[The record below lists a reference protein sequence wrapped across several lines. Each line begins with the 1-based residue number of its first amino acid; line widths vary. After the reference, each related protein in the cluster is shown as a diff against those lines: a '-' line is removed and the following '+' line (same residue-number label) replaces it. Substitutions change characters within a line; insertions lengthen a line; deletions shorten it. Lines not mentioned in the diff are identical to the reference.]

1 MIHEDVD
8 VVKIRSFV
16 TKCLESIGA
25 LVEFAEY
32 DYAEVLIPD
41 EFSDYFDGQA
51 YLNLSFDFDVAR
63 QHGDS
68 EFVTYGSFF
77 LDRVVEVASQ
87 RGLACKRHI
96 MDADVESRT
105 LPQKIKG
112 RIAFRNC
119 RGTFLANAPVIYH
132 YALFNFKVS
141 YISDERED
149 RIMKVLVNLNTGK
162 VDDRML
168 EAIGS
173 VIFTDSPHTSYS
185 VEQMCSIDDAYQ
197 AATRVLEERIQPV
210 IHEINGK
217 IRARLAGERKRIIE
231 YYDEIDG
238 ELNFKREKLVGT
250 GKDDGIESIDDKLRL
265 SGIERQRR
273 LNEIQEKNALKVSIM
288 LFSATLISHAK
299 IRNRYR
305 VKRGKAERDIHV
317 VWNPILNDVDPLICE
332 VCGDITL
339 EVEVCS
345 KSHIGC
351 VKCVHTCSVCGTHL
365 CIDCGM
371 TKCALCGDP
380 LCGQCKTVCD
390 DCGDVV
396 CEKHAESCTCK
407 EEKRRKAE
415 EREKERIRKKQ
426 EAAERKRQKRIQGF
440 QDIPLQLSNSMKRY
454 YDRYVRENL
463 DALDE
468 NWKES
473 LIKAQVAM
481 AQDED
486 TKARTILQ
494 KLDKEYPGNVWV
506 KVNIVFS
513 YKRWTSNVSSL
524 AVQAV
529 EMAPRMASAHAAL
542 GHANQ
547 LRGMFSQRLAVNNYE
562 KAIELAEDDEVAL
575 KVNAHFQIG
584 KIMYDNNHLQE
595 AAYRWRMAFDL
606 DPTFKPAREALY
618 QLRSPT
624 RRVRKAKK

>member
-25 LVEFAEY
+25 LVEFTEY
-32 DYAEVLIPD
+32 DYAEALIPD
-41 EFSDYFDGQA
+41 DFADYFDGQT
-51 YLNLSFDFDVAR
+51 YFNLSFDFDVAR
-63 QHGDS
+63 QHEDS

-77 LDRVVEVASQ
+77 LDRVVELASH

-96 MDADVESRT
+96 MDEDVEGRT

-132 YALFNFKVS
+132 YVLFNFKVS

-149 RIMKVLVNLNTGK
+149 RIVKVLVNLNTGH

-173 VIFTDSPHTSYS
+173 VIFTDNPHTSYT
-185 VEQMCSIDDAYQ
+185 VEQMSSIDNAYQ
-197 AATRVLEERIQPV
+197 AAMRVLEERIQPV

-217 IRARLAGERKRIIE
+217 IRVRLAGEKKRIIE
-231 YYDEIDG
+231 YYDEIDS
-238 ELNFKREKLVGT
+238 ELNLKREKLVGT
-250 GKDDGIESIDDKLRL
+250 GKDDGIKSIDDKLRL

-273 LNEIQEKNALKVSIM
+273 LNEIEEKNALKVSIM
-288 LFSATLISHAK
+288 LFSATLISHTK

-305 VKRGKAERDIHV
+305 VKRGKVERDIHV

-332 VCGDITL
+332 VCGDATL

-351 VKCVHTCSVCGTHL
+351 GKCVHTCSVCGAYL
-365 CIDCGM
+365 CKDCGM
-371 TKCALCGDP
+371 TECAVCGDP
-380 LCGQCKTVCD
+380 LCGQCKTVCEN
-390 DCGDVV
+390 CGDVL
-396 CEKHAESCTCK
+396 CGKHVEFCTCK
-407 EEKRRKAE
+407 EEERRKAA
-415 EREKERIRKKQ
+415 ERERERIRKKQ
-426 EAAERKRQKRIQGF
+426 EAAERKRQERIHGF

-454 YDRYVRENL
+454 FDRYVRENL

-473 LIKAQVAM
+473 LVKAQVAIS
-481 AQDED
+481 QDEN
-486 TKARTILQ
+486 TKARTTLQ
-494 KLDKEYPGNVWV
+494 KLDQQYPDNVWV
-506 KVNIVFS
+506 KVNLVLS
-513 YKRWTSNVSSL
+513 YRGWTHNMML
-524 AVQAV
+524 QAVHAV
-529 EMAPRMASAHAAL
+529 EMAPKMASAHVAL
-542 GHANQ
+542 GYANQ
-547 LRGMFSQRLAVNNYE
+547 IHGSFWDGRAVGNYE

-575 KVNAHFQIG
+575 KASAHFQIG
-584 KIMYDNNHLQE
+584 KIMYDKDYLRD
-595 AAYRWRMAFDL
+595 AAYRWQMAL
-606 DPTFKPAREALY
+606 NIDPSFEPAREALY

-624 RRVRKAKK
+624 RRVRKARK